1 MVNRIETV
9 TGRDGNP
16 TRALYSELKQRASGS
31 TQDVLMLE
39 PSREEGDMYIS
50 FWLKLQPDLLEK
62 MTPQNWRAVFEW
74 KTGGDYRLIVM
85 RELGKRVS
93 WRHGKAWQSRCRWS
107 IAGRRSSWKI
117 SAVMGPMAM
126 WPSSCEKYGV
136 NASSWARSRRRKRC
150 GERPLGDAANG
161 PSPD

>member
-1 MVNRIETV
+1 
-9 TGRDGNP
+9 
-16 TRALYSELKQRASGS
+16 
-31 TQDVLMLE
+31 MLE

-117 SAVMGPMAM
+117 SARDGADGDVAQQLREIRGQRIELGEIEATQTM
-126 WPSSCEKYGV
+126 
-136 NASSWARSRRRKRC
+136 RRTAV
-150 GERPLGDAANG
+150 G
-161 PSPD
+161 